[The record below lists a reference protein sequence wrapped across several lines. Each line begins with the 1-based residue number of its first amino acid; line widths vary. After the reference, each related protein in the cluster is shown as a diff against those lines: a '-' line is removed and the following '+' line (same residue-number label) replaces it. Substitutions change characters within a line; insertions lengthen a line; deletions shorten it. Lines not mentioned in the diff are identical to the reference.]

1 MFIVPVS
8 RSGRNVDRLFDDAFE
23 QLFRVAPATPVAPVE
38 TAATPSLDV
47 SESERGWTATLDMPG
62 VAKEDVQISVEGRRV
77 NVQAAAKPA
86 EAPKDGDR
94 IVWRERSPS
103 PSRYA
108 RSFVLPVEVE
118 QADTQA
124 RLENG
129 VLTLVLPKRAD
140 KAASQ
145 ITVS

>member
-1 MFIVPVS
+1 MFIVPITRTH
-8 RSGRNVDRLFDDAFE
+8 RSLDRLFGDA
-23 QLFRVAPATPVAPVE
+23 P
-38 TAATPSLDV
+38 ATPSLDV

-77 NVQAAAKPA
+77 NVQAASKAA
-86 EAPKDGDR
+86 DEPKEGDR
-94 IVWRERSPS
+94 IVWRERS

-118 QADTQA
+118 QAETQA
-124 RLENG
+124 KLENG

-140 KAASQ
+140 KAASN
-145 ITVS
+145 ITVN

>member
-1 MFIVPVS
+1 MFIVPITRTT
-8 RSGRNVDRLFDDAFE
+8 RSLDRLAGE
-23 QLFRVAPATPVAPVE
+23 APT
-38 TAATPSLDV
+38 TPSLDV
-47 SESERGWTATLDMPG
+47 SESERGWTATLDIPG

-77 NVQAAAKPA
+77 NVQATPKAVD
-86 EAPKDGDR
+86 APKEGDR
-94 IVWRERSPS
+94 IVWRERS

-118 QADTQA
+118 QAETHA
-124 RLENG
+124 KLENG

-140 KAASQ
+140 RAASQ